1 MMSQERFEL
10 VRDAIFLK
18 EAARRLYR
26 NLDKSDEEYR
36 SAVLYI
42 VFNLVGWHPELRD
55 VLKRIKFYTRMGRVS
70 TRRGVRRICRD
81 FAKAAG
87 VNPCP

>member
-1 MMSQERFEL
+1 MSQEQFEL

-26 NLDKSDEEYR
+26 NLSSDAREYVH
-36 SAVLYI
+36 AVFYVVL
-42 VFNLVGWHPELRD
+42 NLTDWHPELRP
-55 VLKRIKFYTRMGRVS
+55 VLRRIRFYSRIRRVT